1 MLPFLFVPK
10 IIDKK
15 INKPSKPPV
24 HDTKKRC
31 CGCWLFN

>member
-1 MLPFLFVPK
+1 MLPFLLVPK

-15 INKPSKPPV
+15 LNKPNKPLV
-24 HDTKKRC
+24 QDTKKRC